1 MYVLVE
7 DDSRSAAAPDARA
20 TAVSLALEKLKPGV
34 R

>member
-1 MYVLVE
+1 MYVLVD
-7 DDSRSAAAPDARA
+7 DDSRSSAAPDARA